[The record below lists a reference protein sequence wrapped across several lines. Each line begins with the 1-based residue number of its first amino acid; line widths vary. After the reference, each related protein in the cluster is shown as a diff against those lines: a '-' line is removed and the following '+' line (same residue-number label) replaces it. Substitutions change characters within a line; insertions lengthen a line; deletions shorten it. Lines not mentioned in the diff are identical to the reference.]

1 PEALP
6 DGDLLLRSALVPTLQ
21 GWADPQGARQEGHEL
36 GGGGLGRRGRGRAPR
51 SGRLIAI
58 DAGRLVG
65 RVRRVR
71 AWAPSQAPS
80 GRQVPGPKSGP
91 KSGPSRAQVGPK
103 SAQVGPPARDH
114 RVVAAVAPQGA
125 RGRAW
130 AASRATGD
138 PAAGPPPWRRTPGH
152 RPAQRSAHIA
162 SARTST
168 TSSRTNRALSSGW
181 SGRMAMVV
189 TSAYDG
195 AQVNSGREHGG
206 VGGPHRRG
214 LPISARA
221 AAMRLQ
227 PTVPPALSGRD
238 HVEHPH
244 ALR

>member
-1 PEALP
+1 M
-6 DGDLLLRSALVPTLQ
+6 
-21 GWADPQGARQEGHEL
+21 
-36 GGGGLGRRGRGRAPR
+36 
-51 SGRLIAI
+51 
-58 DAGRLVG
+58 
-65 RVRRVR
+65 RRVR
-71 AWAPSQAPS
+71 GCAPSQASSGSMSGTKLAPS
-80 GRQVPGPKSGP
+80 SGDQARPKSVPSRDQVGTKSGP
-91 KSGPSRAQVGPK
+91 RSGPSRAQVGPK
-103 SAQVGPPARDH
+103 SGHPPDH
-114 RVVAAVAPQGA
+114 RVVAPVAPQGA

-195 AQVNSGREHGG
+195 AQVKAGSEHGG
-206 VGGPHRRG
+206 VGGPLRRG

-238 HVEHPH
+238 HVEHPP